1 MDDNENPNLACM
13 LALIKSN
20 DPVVS
25 DEVSTTLKNIIN
37 NGDNDILKN
46 CFEHYVKIGCKVT
59 LDILASVKAP
69 MNRILLE
76 YMSSIL
82 HMHPFAVLDF
92 LFLTVKKSPTW
103 IHHLTENVFFK
114 NLTEFVEQSN
124 NVAFVIGILYVLA
137 SLLPQLPSLSTE
149 LDTLFGLFI
158 AAAKLLYDSETGYKR
173 ALRKALVTYCQSLY
187 TLYPCSFIGYMR
199 SEFASQPP
207 NSSQLLFFATV
218 IRPIL
223 KAITV
228 HPLIITST
236 KDAEISKDR
245 WLNKEPRDSFIESL
259 DVSVDQTDDCML
271 ECIPTEVTTVPNVY
285 YANWQ
290 GAISNFNSDAIASS
304 DVVELHRRG
313 SGGNSASFRSKFRNQ
328 RSDLEDASS
337 VDGRVAAE
345 KNEQRPRLRCQTTP
359 KSEHELL
366 ASKRERA
373 VHESRK
379 ALNSTTTSAKDSST
393 DSPRPV
399 TPTFGGNLSVGSC
412 NEDPGARSNFS
423 SAASHQQL
431 KQRRSFGS
439 AIAKLFRLPQQTT
452 GSTSNAP
459 SQVPPSPSTKM
470 FGLGESAF
478 PNMIRLVERDSDA
491 RTLLKQA
498 EAQPTEIAKEANEE
512 DSPTA
517 VEQLRTMTKEPQP
530 NLAAVTADV
539 KHCSS
544 ISSSTG
550 QVFSGKSS
558 SFFGPPPQMR
568 SISSAGQQQQQQQQQ
583 RKLTKQTSS
592 AVLCNNSATVG
603 TAGMSV
609 TASAQLTKAK
619 HEDNKTE
626 KKMPILQLRR
636 FSSCPNLTFTTGDN
650 NKPTFTNTLVNT
662 TLPASPS
669 IFPAFSSSPIQ
680 QQQHGDIR
688 PELEVNFNSVDEMYI
703 NLGEELYSEMTGRW
717 TNSYNRPTDTVQA
730 RHSNDNVDEK
740 SIQVDN
746 ASIWKTKIHLLEYEL
761 EFERYKRDQH
771 AERNQRL
778 NDRLKHL
785 IALEQYLQNN
795 IIQIRWL
802 FHQRAVLN
810 ERVAKLKS
818 ENLRIQNTFLEKERT
833 WLNRYAQ
840 LSRENQQLK
849 QNVQA
854 VEQTVDSIEEET
866 IKVFQELEVVSKEL
880 TEKQLKMELW
890 EKNIQSSGTAEQGLL
905 LTVRTLQDQLA
916 TMTEQCREHEA
927 IKLDLVMTEKRL
939 AEVEALTEQQAEE
952 IDRLKST
959 SWTKCHKQ
967 RIAMQQPSTLRL
979 KLAAKEKL
987 IEKLKAL
994 TERENSEIQALHHM
1008 HAQLQA
1014 VCCEKDSHLVDF
1026 YKQMNTTNVD
1036 DSSGHTADNSTAQ
1049 TGDPSSLATTRT
1061 EPNTSS
1067 ADSTD
1072 NFRSSI

>member
-1 MDDNENPNLACM
+1 MDNNENPNLACM
-13 LALIKSN
+13 LALIKST

-46 CFEHYVKIGCKVT
+46 CFEHYVKTGCKVT

-69 MNRILLE
+69 MDRILLE
-76 YMSSIL
+76 CMSSIL
-82 HMHPFAVLDF
+82 QMYPFAVLDF
-92 LFLTVKKSPTW
+92 LFLTVKKSPMW

-124 NVAFVIGILYVLA
+124 NVAFVIGILYVLS
-137 SLLPQLPSLSTE
+137 SLLPQLPSLSSE
-149 LDTLFGLFI
+149 LDTLFSLFI
-158 AAAKLLYDSETGYKR
+158 AAAKLLYDNDTGYKR

-187 TLYPCSFIGYMR
+187 MLYPCSFIGYMR

-228 HPLIITST
+228 HPLIITSK

-259 DVSVDQTDDCML
+259 DVSIDQTDDCML

-290 GAISNFNSDAIASS
+290 GAISNLNNDASSS
-304 DVVELHRRG
+304 DVVELHRKG
-313 SGGNSASFRSKFRNQ
+313 SGGNLASFRSKFRNQ
-328 RSDLEDASS
+328 RSDLEDANS
-337 VDGRVAAE
+337 VDGRVVAE
-345 KNEQRPRLRCQTTP
+345 KNELRPRLRCQTTP
-359 KSEHELL
+359 RSEHELL

-379 ALNSTTTSAKDSST
+379 VLNSSTTTAKDSST

-412 NEDPGARSNFS
+412 NEDPGTRSNFS

-459 SQVPPSPSTKM
+459 SLVPPSPSTKA

-512 DSPTA
+512 DSPA
-517 VEQLRTMTKEPQP
+517 DEQLRTVAAQQP
-530 NLAAVTADV
+530 NLATVTADV

-558 SFFGPPPQMR
+558 SFFGPPPQIR
-568 SISSAGQQQQQQQQQ
+568 SISSAGQQQQQQ

-603 TAGMSV
+603 TAGLSV

-626 KKMPILQLRR
+626 KKMPILLLRR
-636 FSSCPNLTFTTGDN
+636 FSSCPNLTFITGDNN
-650 NKPTFTNTLVNT
+650 NKPTFTNTLMNT

-688 PELEVNFNSVDEMYI
+688 PELEVNFNSIDEMYI
-703 NLGEELYSEMTGRW
+703 NLGEELYSEMRGRW
-717 TNSYNRPTDTVQA
+717 TNLYNRPTDTVQA
-730 RHSNDNVDEK
+730 RYSNDNEDEK
-740 SIQVDN
+740 PIQPDN
-746 ASIWKTKIHLLEYEL
+746 ASIWRTKIHLLEYEL

-785 IALEQYLQNN
+785 IALEQYLQSN

-840 LSRENQQLK
+840 LNRENQQLK
-849 QNVQA
+849 QNVQS

-866 IKVFQELEVVSKEL
+866 IKVFKELEVVSKEL

-905 LTVRTLQDQLA
+905 LTVGTLQDQLA
-916 TMTEQCREHEA
+916 AMTEQCREHEA
-927 IKLDLVMTEKRL
+927 KKLDLVMTKKRL

-967 RIAMQQPSTLRL
+967 RIAMQQPRTLRL

-1036 DSSGHTADNSTAQ
+1036 DSSGHTADNSATQ
-1049 TGDPSSLATTRT
+1049 TGDPSSFATTRT

-1072 NFRSSI
+1072 NFRSST